1 MKIMK
6 LKIALA
12 ATAIVGLTSS
22 CEDFYANKIASPN
35 SPTEVT
41 PDLLLS
47 TAQVATFA
55 NYGGQLARQ
64 SGIMTQHIA
73 GTSIGSQTIQV
84 MNYNITELT
93 NGNEWDVIYA
103 GAVVNTDIILRDF
116 GAESPH
122 YAGIAKIVKAMNL
135 AVATDLWGDVPF
147 SEASSGLDG
156 NLNPAYDSQQQI
168 YDKNNGSS
176 IFALLESAISD
187 LNQPASAN
195 VQIPGADDFIYGGD
209 VAKWIQL
216 AHSLKAR
223 YFNHLSEVDANG
235 SATDA
240 LAELAD
246 GIASAS
252 DNAYMAFGPNG
263 NEQNQWYAYNQA
275 RGDYI
280 KMAEFFVD
288 TLEALNDPR
297 LPFYADSLANGDYVG
312 TPKDDVDS
320 IGTSNIGPYLNSL
333 TAEIPLASF
342 SEMKFIEAEAIM
354 RSGGVGAADAY
365 NEAVIASVTRVTGS
379 APDAAFIAAYASE
392 LDATLTMD
400 DIMLQKYIDMFGQI
414 ESYTDFRRTGL
425 PALSANP
432 DGNITTIPV
441 RFILPQTERLYNDN
455 AVAPLSLT
463 DPVYWDQ

>member
-1 MKIMK
+1 MKIRQ

-35 SPTEVT
+35 SPTEVS

-47 TAQVATFA
+47 TAEVATFA

-64 SGIMTQHIA
+64 SGILTQHIA
-73 GTSIGSQTIQV
+73 GTSIGSQTIQI

-103 GAVVNTDIILRDF
+103 GAVVNADIILRDF
-116 GAESPH
+116 GADNPH

-147 SEASSGLDG
+147 SEASAGLDG
-156 NLNPAYDSQQQI
+156 NLNPAYDAQQQI
-168 YDKNNGSS
+168 YDKTNGAS
-176 IFALLESAISD
+176 IFAMLESAITD
-187 LNQPASAN
+187 LSRPASDNA
-195 VQIPGADDFIYGGD
+195 QLPGADDFIYGGD
-209 VAKWIQL
+209 VGKWIQL

-223 YFNHLSEVDANG
+223 YFNHLSEVDATG
-235 SATDA
+235 SANDA
-240 LAELAD
+240 LAELGD
-246 GIASAS
+246 GIAGAA

-280 KMAEFFVD
+280 KMGEFFID
-288 TLEALNDPR
+288 TLKALNDPR
-297 LPFYADSLANGDYVG
+297 LPFYANQTTGGAYVG

-320 IGTSNIGPYLNSL
+320 IATSNIGPYLNSL
-333 TAEIPLASF
+333 TAQVPLVTY
-342 SEMKFIEAEAIM
+342 SEMKFIEAEAKM
-354 RSGGVGAADAY
+354 RNSDVTASDAY
-365 NEAVIASVTRVTGS
+365 NDAVIASVTRVTGS
-379 APDAAFIAAYASE
+379 APDAAFITAYASE
-392 LDATLTMD
+392 TVATLTMEK
-400 DIMLQKYIDMFGQI
+400 IMLQKYIDMFGQI

-425 PALSANP
+425 PGITANP
-432 DGNITTIPV
+432 DANINSIPV

-455 AVAPLSLT
+455 VIAPLSLT
-463 DPVYWDQ
+463 EAVYWDK